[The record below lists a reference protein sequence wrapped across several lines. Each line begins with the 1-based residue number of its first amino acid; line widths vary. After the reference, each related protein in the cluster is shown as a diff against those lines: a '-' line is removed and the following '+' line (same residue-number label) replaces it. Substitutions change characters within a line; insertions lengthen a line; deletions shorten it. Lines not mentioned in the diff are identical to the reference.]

1 MAEKNKKENKKVNM
15 QKNISNWWF
24 AGTLLALTLIL
35 FRKIIPFNVLVYAT
49 DQITAGY
56 AFRAFEAHVLRTLH
70 YFPLWDP
77 YLFSGIPFVDAF
89 HGDIFYVTAFLRLIF
104 PTNVVMN
111 WQFIIHTFLAGIFMY
126 IFLGEFNLKRELR
139 VLLSIGYMFSGY
151 SVTLVF
157 SGHDSKVAI
166 FALAPL
172 VMWAVLKGTRT
183 RRIHYS
189 FLAGFVMG
197 LGLLAPHVQMMY
209 YLYMMV
215 SFYYLLEIVAGF
227 VNRDTKGA
235 FVLIAQYL
243 IILVVS
249 FGIGAIQLYPGYQYT
264 ATFSPRAAGNRGYDF
279 AISWSMPWE
288 DYISAFFA
296 RFSSFMDSYWGRA
309 PFKINSE
316 YSGGIALFLLLLSV
330 LSGAFRK
337 NRKAIFF
344 SFTFLLFSFMA
355 LGGFTPI
362 YKIYYAVLPGIKKFR
377 APSMS
382 FYLVV
387 LSIYALGALALEN
400 INALKENVRVYRKLI
415 YSGGGLIALW
425 LLFGVFK
432 GQGISLIK
440 GLFNVSPQKY
450 QALTLAYHYI
460 PVSFLRTGAI
470 ILIFTY
476 MIFRV
481 FDAKNALYT
490 LLVLGIITYA
500 DLFQIDNQFI
510 KALPSPDKVYAKDDV
525 VKFLEKDR
533 DTYRVFP
540 LFYRTDENYLML
552 YNIESIGGHHGNQFQ
567 RYQEYVGNPHHFMF
581 RPQEVPYLLQYPYL
595 TDLLNVK
602 YIITQPTPKDL
613 SQYMQNPMVYS
624 LLSQINNLIY
634 DTTHFIPV
642 YIARDYRTQYV
653 IFKNRRF
660 VPRVFF
666 VNKYTVIQHKDSVLK
681 YMLSKEF
688 KPYSEVVLEED
699 PHINF
704 EISHIDSSNDTTTI
718 LTPPNG
724 NFTFVKK
731 EPNHIVVNYTV
742 DRKAI
747 LVYSE
752 NYYPRWKAFI
762 DGKPVKVY
770 RANYIMR
777 AIVTD
782 AGKHTLEFVYDSSLY
797 NKLGILSVLLS
808 IFSLVFFGIKERKE
822 TEKQ

>member
-1 MAEKNKKENKKVNM
+1 MTKNIKNSNKKDKG
-15 QKNISNWWF
+15 QKISNWWF
-24 AGTLLALTLIL
+24 AGALLVLTLIL
-35 FRKIIPFNVLVYAT
+35 FRKIVPFNVLVYAT

-56 AFRAFEAHVLRTLH
+56 AFRAFETHVLRTLH

-89 HGDIFYVTAFLRLIF
+89 HGDIFYITAFMRLIF

-111 WQFIIHTFLAGIFMY
+111 WQFIIHTFLAGIFMFV
-126 IFLGEFNLKRELR
+126 FLGEFNLKRELKM
-139 VLLSIGYMFSGY
+139 LLSVGYMFSGY
-151 SVTLVF
+151 SATLAF

-172 VMWAVLKGTRT
+172 AMWAVLKGTRT
-183 RRIHYS
+183 RKMHYS

-209 YLYMMV
+209 YLYMTV
-215 SFYYLLEIVAGF
+215 SFYYLMEIVAGF
-227 VNRDTKGA
+227 VQKDTKGA
-235 FVLIAQYL
+235 ITLAGQYI
-243 IILVVS
+243 IILIVS

-264 ATFSPRAAGNRGYDF
+264 STFSPRAAGHRGYDF
-279 AISWSMPWE
+279 SISWSMPWE

-296 RFSSFMDSYWGRA
+296 RFSSFLDSYWGRN

-316 YSGGIALFLLLLSV
+316 YSGGIALSLLLLSIF
-330 LSGAFRK
+330 SGTFK
-337 NRKAIFF
+337 KSRKAIFF

-362 YKIYYAVLPGIKKFR
+362 YRIYYAILPGVKKFR

-400 INALKENVRVYRKLI
+400 LEEIKKNARVYKKLLYTGFGLI
-415 YSGGGLIALW
+415 GLWFLFTVFRSGG
-425 LLFGVFK
+425 
-432 GQGISLIK
+432 ISFIRS
-440 GLFNVSPQKY
+440 LFNVEPHKY
-450 QALTLAYHYI
+450 QALVAAYHYI
-460 PVSFLRTGAI
+460 PISFLRTGVI
-470 ILIFTY
+470 VLIFTY

-481 FDAKNALYT
+481 FDEKNALYT

-500 DLFQIDNQFI
+500 DLFQIDNLFI
-510 KALPSPDKVYAKDDV
+510 KSLPSPDRVYAKDDV

-533 DTYRVFP
+533 DVYRVFP

-581 RPQEVPYLLQYPYL
+581 RPQEVPYLLKYPYL

-613 SQYMQNPMVYS
+613 SRYMQNPMVYS

-653 IFKNRRF
+653 IFKNKRF
-660 VPRVFF
+660 MPRIFF
-666 VNKYTVIQHKDSVLK
+666 VNKYTVIQKKDSILK
-681 YMLSKEF
+681 YMLSEEF

-699 PHINF
+699 PKVKF
-704 EISHIDSSNDTTTI
+704 EIPEPDTTRDTLTI
-718 LTPPNG
+718 STKPQG
-724 NFTFVKK
+724 SFTFVKK

-742 DRKAI
+742 DKKAI

-762 DGKPVKVY
+762 DGRPVKVY

-782 AGKHTLEFVYDSSLY
+782 KGKHTLEFRYNSSLY
-797 NKLGILSVLLS
+797 NKLGFLSVFLS
-808 IFSLVFFGIKERKE
+808 LFSLVFFGIKEKKE
-822 TEKQ
+822 SEK